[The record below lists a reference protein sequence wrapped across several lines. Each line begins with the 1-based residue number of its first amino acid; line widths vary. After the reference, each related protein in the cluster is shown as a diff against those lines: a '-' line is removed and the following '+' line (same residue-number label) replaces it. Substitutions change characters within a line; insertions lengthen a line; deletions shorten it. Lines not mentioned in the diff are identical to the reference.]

1 MRAKSGLI
9 ALCATALFGL
19 TLIASEK
26 PPESYQK
33 NMKDTNAT
41 ARSLKDNVEAKN
53 WDGAAADAAKLKT
66 LFAETQSFWEKR
78 NATDAVTAAKEGAAA
93 AGDLEKAAK
102 AKDGAAMTSAH
113 KALTGT
119 CKSCHDA
126 HRERLP
132 DGSSE
137 IK

>member
-9 ALCATALFGL
+9 ALCATAVFGL
-19 TLIASEK
+19 TIIASEK

-33 NMKDTNAT
+33 NMKDTNAA
-41 ARSLKDNVEAKN
+41 ARSLKDNIDAKN

-66 LFAETQSFWEKR
+66 LFANTQEFWEKR
-78 NATDAVTAAKEGAAA
+78 NADDAVTAAKNGAAA
-93 AGDLEKAAK
+93 AADLETAAK
-102 AKDGAAMTSAH
+102 AKNADGVVAAQ
-113 KALTGT
+113 KALNGT
-119 CKSCHDA
+119 CKTCHDA

>member
-9 ALCATALFGL
+9 ALCATAVFGL
-19 TLIASEK
+19 TIIANEK
-26 PPESYQK
+26 PPESYVK
-33 NMKDTNAT
+33 NMKDTNA
-41 ARSLKDNVEAKN
+41 AVRSLKDNVDAKN
-53 WDGAAADAAKLKT
+53 WAGAATDAAKLKT
-66 LFAETQSFWEKR
+66 LLAETQSFWEKR
-78 NATDAVTAAKEGAAA
+78 NASDAVTAAKDAAAA
-93 AGDLEKAAK
+93 AGDLETAAK
-102 AKDGAAMTSAH
+102 AKNESGVVAAQ
-113 KALTGT
+113 KALNGS